1 MAKQPSTSAKKTLL
15 VDDDPPAAPPIPT
28 NTLDDVDG
36 DDQINVVPVSAQLN
50 GLSLDIPLWKN
61 AADSPADVD
70 TVIAYIGTRAV
81 DIFDFPG
88 PITDDP
94 VSITIKSSL
103 LQQHGEKEIKYIVT
117 LNGENPAESDPPT
130 IVFVDAIDPNLN
142 NQPGAIGL
150 PTDLPGNTITP
161 EYLSSHG
168 DGVTLTLPRPMDSRP
183 GDTWQIRWG
192 ASPIPTLEGNV
203 PDTGPITVFVSSA
216 IITGRGEGDKAI
228 TYEIADRAG
237 NFTQTSF
244 PTTVN
249 VQLSNPPTGML
260 PPIVVGAPLID
271 KEEARNVVVVQVE
284 AFNDYLQNDTV
295 YCYWHGTEIGSQRLG
310 LAPLFPLEF
319 FAKYDVV
326 AAPGNEYDADVTY
339 LVRRGGDDFDAP
351 PTTVEV
357 NLTEPGVVNPEP
369 GPEDPNLESPL
380 VRGDSQMDN
389 VLIPSDRGTE
399 VHATFTLYPG
409 SLAGEV
415 IELYYGTAPGVLA
428 DSYTVQGD
436 EDPDFEVVM
445 DISPDVIDMF
455 GNGQI
460 PVYYKISNAV
470 NYKHSPTQLVSVRI
484 FLLDGLADPVFEKT
498 SPATGAIL
506 CAQEPWL
513 GVPIRIFDDATL
525 LPGDIVVVHAVR
537 YTFNPIALVPGSE
550 VDSSEYEVR
559 LSDVQ
564 DGFTRVMEL
573 PYFALY
579 TQTGG
584 RGHVGITWSLYRPS
598 NGDRGT
604 SDEVRA
610 RWDVRSGSVTGT
622 CVPGATRGS

>member
-1 MAKQPSTSAKKTLL
+1 MAKQPSISAKNALL

-28 NTLDDVDG
+28 NTLPDVPG
-36 DDQINVVPVSAQLN
+36 DDQTNVVPVSAQVN
-50 GLSLDIPLWKN
+50 GLDFDIPLWLH
-61 AADSPADVD
+61 AAEFVGEVD
-70 TVIAYIGTRAV
+70 TVVAYLGNRPLGV
-81 DIFDFPG
+81 FDFEG

-94 VSITIKSSL
+94 VSITVKSAL
-103 LQQHGEKEIKYIVT
+103 LQQHGDKEIRYTVT
-117 LNGENPAESDPPT
+117 LDGGNLAESDPVT
-130 IVFVDAIDPNLN
+130 VFVDTIDPNLN
-142 NQPGAIGL
+142 NQPEAIVL

-168 DGVTLTLPRPMDSRP
+168 DGITLTLPRPRDSRP

-192 ASPIPTLEGNV
+192 ASPTATLEGNV
-203 PDTGPITVFVSSA
+203 PVTGPINVLVSSA
-216 IITGRGEGDKAI
+216 IITARGEGDKAI

-271 KEEARNVVVVQVE
+271 KEEARNGVVVQVE

-295 YCYWHGTEIGSQRLG
+295 YCYWHGTEIGYQRLG

-351 PTTVEV
+351 PTSVEV

-380 VRGDSQMDN
+380 VRGESQMDN
-389 VLIPSDRGTE
+389 VLIPSDRGTDA
-399 VHATFTLYPG
+399 HATFTLYPG
-409 SLAGEV
+409 ALAGEV
-415 IELYYGTAPGVLA
+415 IELYYGTAPGELA

-436 EDPDFEVVM
+436 EDPDFQVVM
-445 DISPDVIDMF
+445 DISPDIIEKF

-484 FLLDGLADPVFEKT
+484 FLLEGLSDPIFEKT
-498 SPATGAIL
+498 SANDALL

-513 GVPIRIFDDATL
+513 GVPIRIFDDTSL
-525 LPGDIVVVHAVR
+525 QPGDIVVVHAVR
-537 YTFNPIALVPGSE
+537 YTFNPVALVPGSE

-559 LSDVQ
+559 LNDIQ

-579 TQTGG
+579 TATGG
-584 RGHVGITWSLYRPS
+584 RGYVGITWSLYRPS

-622 CVPGATRGS
+622 CVPGATRGG